1 LKNRRLIFLALILSG
16 MLFGLF
22 FCSAVG
28 LISFN
33 VYLLSDG
40 LKDKLSGDLTIK
52 SEYSFPKESVKDEGL
67 NGPHHMYR
75 FNVTTLENEIVPIND
90 PIDLA
95 VRLGQKDEIPRKRP
109 VQDHQREVGEK
120 QKFWV
125 TNVDTSESFQIE
137 TSLAAVTDHAYF
149 WVEKGVK
156 YSQRD
161 LNKLARTFEEQIYP
175 TNHAFFGSEWSPG
188 VDDDPHLYIIY
199 ARGLGS
205 GIAGYFSSVDEYH
218 PLAHEFSNAHET
230 FMLNADNVRFGD
242 RYTYGVLAHEHQ
254 HMIHWYR
261 DKNESPWLNEGF
273 SELATFLNDYYQTG
287 GFDALYARD
296 PDLQLT
302 DWPNDPSKTT
312 PHYGSSFLFVAYFLD
327 RFGAQATQALVGNDL
342 NGMASVDWVL
352 QDLRIDR
359 TSGDG
364 VMTGDDF
371 FLEWVL
377 TNFLKDRLSSPGTFQ
392 YQDYDGAPQ
401 FDPTES
407 VKNCPAKNQDREVN
421 QYGVDYIRI
430 DCVGDFQLVFNGQQS
445 VKLLPAD
452 PHSGR
457 FAYWSNKGHQSDM
470 RLTREFDFRDVS
482 DPISL
487 YYWTWYDIEEDY
499 DYLYLEAS
507 TDGKHWEILK
517 TPSGTDDDPSGNS
530 YGWAYN
536 GVSGGDGVWIKEEV
550 DLSEY
555 AGKKVFLRFEY
566 ITDAAV
572 NGEGFLLDD
581 ISIPAVG
588 YDTGFEADQGGWEDE
603 GFVRIQN
610 GLPQTYRLA
619 LIHLGV
625 SPEIDYLSV
634 SEGNRVEI
642 PLTVKEDTGE
652 VILVVTG
659 TTRYTRQ
666 KADYTYHI
674 TEKGNQ

>member
-1 LKNRRLIFLALILSG
+1 MKKNRLWIALFIGIGLLIGVLVCSG
-16 MLFGLF
+16 
-22 FCSAVG
+22 VG
-28 LISFN
+28 LIGRNIYLILDSAGGETTPQNSFQ
-33 VYLLSDG
+33 VKPLADEVDSPSTD
-40 LKDKLSGDLTIK
+40 ST
-52 SEYSFPKESVKDEGL
+52 YSATL
-67 NGPHHMYR
+67 R
-75 FNVTTLENEIVPIND
+75 TLENELVPVSD

-95 VRLGQKDEIPRKRP
+95 MRLGHKDDIPRKKP
-109 VQDHQREVGEK
+109 VRDQNRQVGEK
-120 QKFWV
+120 ETFWV
-125 TNVDTSESFQIE
+125 TNVDTSESFQVE

-149 WVEKGVK
+149 WVEEGVK
-156 YSQRD
+156 YSRKD

-188 VDDDPHLYIIY
+188 VDEDPHLYIIY

-218 PLAHEFSNAHET
+218 PQAHEFSNAHES

-242 RYTYGVLAHEHQ
+242 PYTYGVLAHEHQ

-273 SELATFLNDYYQTG
+273 SELATLLNGYYQSG
-287 GFDALYARD
+287 GFDAVFARD

-327 RFGAQATQALVGNDL
+327 RFGAQATQALVGDDL
-342 NGMASVDWVL
+342 NGMSSVDRVL
-352 QDLRIDR
+352 QDLQVDR
-359 TSGDG
+359 TFGNG

-371 FLEWVL
+371 FLEWTI
-377 TNFLKDRLSSPGTFQ
+377 TNYLKDRLSSQGYFQ
-392 YQDYDGAPQ
+392 YQEYDGSPQ
-401 FDPTES
+401 FEPTETFES
-407 VKNCPAKNQDREVN
+407 CPFQNKNRDVH

-430 DCVGDFQLVFNGQQS
+430 DCAGDFHLGFSGQES

-452 PHSGR
+452 PHTGR

-482 DPISL
+482 APISL
-487 YYWTWYDIEEDY
+487 RYWTWYDIEEDY
-499 DYLYLEAS
+499 DYLYLLAS
-507 TDGKHWEILK
+507 TDGNHWDILK

-536 GVSGGDGVWIKEEV
+536 GVSGGDRVWIEEEV
-550 DLSEY
+550 DLSAY
-555 AGKKVFLRFEY
+555 AGKKISLRFEY

-588 YDTGFEADQGGWEDE
+588 YETGFEKDAGGWEDE

-619 LIHLGV
+619 LIHMGD
-625 SPEIDYLSV
+625 SPEINYLSV
-634 SEGNRVEI
+634 SPDNRVEI
-642 PLTVKEDTGE
+642 PVSLKNETDE
-652 VILVVTG
+652 VVLVVTG
-659 TTRYTRQ
+659 TARYTRQ
-666 KADYTYHI
+666 KANYSFHVRDR
-674 TEKGNQ
+674 GDQ